1 MTIFTMH
8 KVVSVSVSGV
18 RLSAS
23 AVAGIYAVAG
33 IPANHR
39 ADWAPAAAAPQHKR
53 RTADGIAESVNR
65 GTT

>member
-1 MTIFTMH
+1 MAIFTMH
-8 KVVSVSVSGV
+8 QGVSVSGM

-23 AVAGIYAVAG
+23 AVAG

-39 ADWAPAAAAPQHKR
+39 ADWAPAAAAPQHTR

-65 GTT
+65 GTS

>member
-8 KVVSVSVSGV
+8 KGVEVSGM
-18 RLSAS
+18 RLSA
-23 AVAGIYAVAG
+23 YAVAG

-65 GTT
+65 GPT